1 MSPKTHEE
9 LARLFREL
17 EALLKNPVAGAEL
30 AEIGVNVS
38 LALAAADGLHAYLR
52 GDKERAL
59 LELGTATDEIAA
71 RFAAG
76 RDPKPS

>member
-1 MSPKTHEE
+1 LAEHTHDEID
-9 LARLFREL
+9 RLFREL
-17 EALLKNPVAGAEL
+17 ETLLKNPAAGAEL

-59 LELGTATDEIAA
+59 LELGTATEEIAA
-71 RFAAG
+71 RFASARG
-76 RDPKPS
+76 GAPS